1 MPFFALSENLFREEI
16 MHNDNTASIRNEV
29 TGLRKDVFQLRK
41 ERDELREER
50 DELREE
56 LKIRDMIIAFYE
68 HELNETMKDLDILH
82 KVNMSLGAMIAVWV
96 DQKKKG

>member
-1 MPFFALSENLFREEI
+1 
-16 MHNDNTASIRNEV
+16 MHNNNTASIRSELV
-29 TGLRKDVFQLRK
+29 GLRKDVFQLRK
-41 ERDELREER
+41 ERDELRKER
-50 DELREE
+50 DELRKERDELRKE

-68 HELNETMKDLDILH
+68 HELNETLKDLDILH

>member
-1 MPFFALSENLFREEI
+1 
-16 MHNDNTASIRNEV
+16 MHNNTASIRHEV
-29 TGLRKDVFQLRK
+29 TGLRKDVAHLREERDK
-41 ERDELREER
+41 LREERDELREER
-50 DELREE
+50 DELRKE

>member
-1 MPFFALSENLFREEI
+1 
-16 MHNDNTASIRNEV
+16 MHNNTASIRSELV
-29 TGLRKDVFQLRK
+29 GLRKDVFQLRK
-41 ERDELREER
+41 ERDELRK
-50 DELREE
+50 E

-68 HELNETMKDLDILH
+68 HELNETLKDLDILH

>member
-1 MPFFALSENLFREEI
+1 MY
-16 MHNDNTASIRNEV
+16 DNTASIRHEV

-41 ERDELREER
+41 ERDELRKER
-50 DELREE
+50 DELRKE

>member
-1 MPFFALSENLFREEI
+1 MY
-16 MHNDNTASIRNEV
+16 DNTASIRNEV
-29 TGLRKDVFQLRK
+29 AGLRKDVFQLRK
-41 ERDELREER
+41 ERDELRKER
-50 DELREE
+50 DELRKE
-56 LKIRDMIIAFYE
+56 LKIRDMIIAFYK

>member
-1 MPFFALSENLFREEI
+1 MY
-16 MHNDNTASIRNEV
+16 DNTASIRNEV

-41 ERDELREER
+41 ERDELRKER
-50 DELREE
+50 DELRKE
-56 LKIRDMIIAFYE
+56 LKIRDIIIAFYE

>member
-1 MPFFALSENLFREEI
+1 MY
-16 MHNDNTASIRNEV
+16 DNTAYIRHEV
-29 TGLRKDVFQLRK
+29 TGLRKDVVQLRK
-41 ERDELREER
+41 ERDKLRK
-50 DELREE
+50 E

>member
-1 MPFFALSENLFREEI
+1 
-16 MHNDNTASIRNEV
+16 MHNNNTASIRSELV
-29 TGLRKDVFQLRK
+29 GLRKDVFQLRK
-41 ERDELREER
+41 ERDELRK
-50 DELREE
+50 E

-68 HELNETMKDLDILH
+68 HELNETLKDLDILH

>member
-1 MPFFALSENLFREEI
+1 

-41 ERDELREER
+41 ERDELREERDELREER

>member
-1 MPFFALSENLFREEI
+1 MY
-16 MHNDNTASIRNEV
+16 DNTASIRNEV

-41 ERDELREER
+41 ERDELRKER
-50 DELREE
+50 DELRKE

>member
-1 MPFFALSENLFREEI
+1 

>member
-1 MPFFALSENLFREEI
+1 
-16 MHNDNTASIRNEV
+16 MHNDNTASIRNEI

>member
-1 MPFFALSENLFREEI
+1 
-16 MHNDNTASIRNEV
+16 MHNNTASIRHEV
-29 TGLRKDVFQLRK
+29 TGLRKDVAHLRE
-41 ERDELREER
+41 ERDKLREER
-50 DELREE
+50 DELRKE

>member
-1 MPFFALSENLFREEI
+1 
-16 MHNDNTASIRNEV
+16 MHNNNTASIRHEV
-29 TGLRKDVFQLRK
+29 TGLRRDAARLRK
-41 ERDELREER
+41 EVAHLRDERDALREER
-50 DELREE
+50 DELRKE

>member
-1 MPFFALSENLFREEI
+1 MY
-16 MHNDNTASIRNEV
+16 DNTASIRHEV
-29 TGLRKDVFQLRK
+29 TGLRRDAARLRK
-41 ERDELREER
+41 EVAHLRDERDALREER
-50 DELREE
+50 DELRKE

-96 DQKKKG
+96 DQKKKC

>member
-1 MPFFALSENLFREEI
+1 
-16 MHNDNTASIRNEV
+16 
-29 TGLRKDVFQLRK
+29 
-41 ERDELREER
+41 
-50 DELREE
+50 
-56 LKIRDMIIAFYE
+56 MIIAFYE

>member
-1 MPFFALSENLFREEI
+1 
-16 MHNDNTASIRNEV
+16 MHNNNTASIRSELV
-29 TGLRKDVFQLRK
+29 GLRKDVFQLRK
-41 ERDELREER
+41 ERDELRKER
-50 DELREE
+50 DELRKE

-68 HELNETMKDLDILH
+68 HELNETLKDLDILH

>member
-1 MPFFALSENLFREEI
+1 
-16 MHNDNTASIRNEV
+16 MHNNNTASIRHEV
-29 TGLRKDVFQLRK
+29 TGLRKDVAHLRK
-41 ERDELREER
+41 ERDELRK
-50 DELREE
+50 E

-68 HELNETMKDLDILH
+68 HELNKTMKDLDILH

>member
-1 MPFFALSENLFREEI
+1 MY
-16 MHNDNTASIRNEV
+16 DNTASIRNEV

-41 ERDELREER
+41 ERDELRKER
-50 DELREE
+50 DELRKERDELRKE
-56 LKIRDMIIAFYE
+56 LKIRDIIIAFYE

>member
-1 MPFFALSENLFREEI
+1 METIQRLKMKKKACLFFKF
-16 MHNDNTASIRNEV
+16 
-29 TGLRKDVFQLRK
+29 RK
-41 ERDELREER
+41 ERDELRK
-50 DELREE
+50 E

-68 HELNETMKDLDILH
+68 HELNETLKDLDILH

>member
-1 MPFFALSENLFREEI
+1 
-16 MHNDNTASIRNEV
+16 MHNNTASIRHEV
-29 TGLRKDVFQLRK
+29 TGLRKDVAHLRE
-41 ERDELREER
+41 ERDKLREER
-50 DELREE
+50 DELRKE

-82 KVNMSLGAMIAVWV
+82 KVSMSLGAMIAVWV

>member
-1 MPFFALSENLFREEI
+1 
-16 MHNDNTASIRNEV
+16 MHNNNTASIRHEV
-29 TGLRKDVFQLRK
+29 TGLRKNVFQLRK
-41 ERDELREER
+41 ERDV
-50 DELREE
+50 
-56 LKIRDMIIAFYE
+56 RDMIIAFYE

>member
-1 MPFFALSENLFREEI
+1 
-16 MHNDNTASIRNEV
+16 MHNNNTAYIRNEV

-41 ERDELREER
+41 ERDELRKER
-50 DELREE
+50 DELRKERDELRKE

>member
-1 MPFFALSENLFREEI
+1 

-41 ERDELREER
+41 ERDELREERDELREERDELREER

>member
-1 MPFFALSENLFREEI
+1 

-29 TGLRKDVFQLRK
+29 TGLRKDVFQLRKERDELRK

>member
-1 MPFFALSENLFREEI
+1 
-16 MHNDNTASIRNEV
+16 MHNNNTASIRSELV
-29 TGLRKDVFQLRK
+29 GLRKDVFQLRK
-41 ERDELREER
+41 ERDELRKER
-50 DELREE
+50 DELRKE

>member
-1 MPFFALSENLFREEI
+1 MY
-16 MHNDNTASIRNEV
+16 DNTASIRHEV
-29 TGLRKDVFQLRK
+29 TGLRKDVFELRK
-41 ERDELREER
+41 ERDELRKER
-50 DELREE
+50 DELRKE

>member
-1 MPFFALSENLFREEI
+1 MY
-16 MHNDNTASIRNEV
+16 DNTASIRHEV
-29 TGLRKDVFQLRK
+29 TGLRRDAARLRK
-41 ERDELREER
+41 EVAHLRDERDALREQRDELRK
-50 DELREE
+50 E

>member
-1 MPFFALSENLFREEI
+1 MY
-16 MHNDNTASIRNEV
+16 DNTASIRNEV
-29 TGLRKDVFQLRK
+29 AGLRKDVFQLRK
-41 ERDELREER
+41 ERDELRK
-50 DELREE
+50 E
-56 LKIRDMIIAFYE
+56 LKIRDMIIAFYK

>member
-1 MPFFALSENLFREEI
+1 MY
-16 MHNDNTASIRNEV
+16 DNTASIRHEV
-29 TGLRKDVFQLRK
+29 TGLR
-41 ERDELREER
+41 RDEER
-50 DELREE
+50 DELRKE

>member
-1 MPFFALSENLFREEI
+1 
-16 MHNDNTASIRNEV
+16 MHNNNTASIRSELV
-29 TGLRKDVFQLRK
+29 GLRKDVFQLRK
-41 ERDELREER
+41 ERDELRKER
-50 DELREE
+50 DELRKERDELRKE

>member
-1 MPFFALSENLFREEI
+1 
-16 MHNDNTASIRNEV
+16 MHNNTASIRSELV
-29 TGLRKDVFQLRK
+29 GLRKDVFQLRK
-41 ERDELREER
+41 ERDELRKER
-50 DELREE
+50 DELRKE

-68 HELNETMKDLDILH
+68 HELNETLKDLDILH